1 MTNNTSNNKNRLI
14 FRIIFLL
21 FLAIV
26 IWFLYDLARQTT
38 APWNKKKQIE
48 RAF

>member
-1 MTNNTSNNKNRLI
+1 MANDTKGNKNRLI

-26 IWFLYDLARQTT
+26 IWFLYDLSRQTT
-38 APWNKKKQIE
+38 APWNKKKQLE

>member
-1 MTNNTSNNKNRLI
+1 MNKNRNIFKIVFLI
-14 FRIIFLL
+14 FLGIVL
-21 FLAIV
+21 FVLFDMAT
-26 IWFLYDLARQTT
+26 RTT

>member
-1 MTNNTSNNKNRLI
+1 MNKKNRNI
-14 FRIIFLL
+14 FRAIFLI

-26 IWFLYDLARQTT
+26 LYILYDMSRQTT

-48 RAF
+48 RAFPK